1 MREMFADWVA
11 EDESSSVYQA
21 SKTVF
26 RMYSGI
32 IWAGQETGEVLAGD
46 TDALAGVFLS
56 QIHGLAMLVIDG
68 QTRHY
73 AKEEAGIDQMVTF
86 GIRTLFHGLRGL
98 AGK

>member
-11 EDESSSVYQA
+11 ADKAASVYQA
-21 SKTVF
+21 SKAIF

-32 IWAGQETGEVLAGD
+32 IGSGQAKGEVAGGD
-46 TDALAGVFLS
+46 TDELTGVFLA

-73 AKEEAGIDQMVTF
+73 ATEAAGIDHMVAF
-86 GIRTLFHGLRGL
+86 GIRTLYHGLRSL
-98 AGK
+98 EGK